1 MKARSNC
8 NNIMPYI
15 QADAA
20 FCMLNVNGNLKN
32 QTKDNYTTIAITKTM
47 EKTDMISKVKNTDDH
62 CLPPI
67 ADCWILVQ
75 VIL

>member
-20 FCMLNVNGNLKN
+20 FCMLDVNGNLKN
-32 QTKDNYTTIAITKTM
+32 QTKDIYTAIAITKTM
-47 EKTDMISKVKNTDDH
+47 EKKT
-62 CLPPI
+62 
-67 ADCWILVQ
+67 
-75 VIL
+75 

>member
-20 FCMLNVNGNLKN
+20 FCMLDVNGNLKN

-47 EKTDMISKVKNTDDH
+47 EKKKWFRRLKILMIIVY
-62 CLPPI
+62 LQLLI
-67 ADCWILVQ
+67 AGFLYR
-75 VIL
+75 